1 MAKMAFL
8 SGPCWCH
15 IFFGPLH
22 HFRSLKSVGFIFDI
36 LWTPRS
42 TWLGVQAEL
51 YCFKAWPTPSQGVP
65 FLPPLSFTW
74 HVHDTPRV
82 TFPLCWCV
90 KDRWGGK
97 VPAGERNPKA
107 PTPDLGTGSRPSGA
121 KGAGRPE
128 QAQFFKPILG
138 CDSAG
143 TNPLRHSGSVR
154 FSLLQTCHDLRS
166 WTVFLP
172 VHLRSADQLK
182 FFFSMPRRCFTLCF

>member
-90 KDRWGGK
+90 KDRWGGRCLPGRGTPRHPHLTWAPGQGPP
-97 VPAGERNPKA
+97 VPKA
-107 PTPDLGTGSRPSGA
+107 QGGPNRPNFLNRFWAATRRAPTR
-121 KGAGRPE
+121 
-128 QAQFFKPILG
+128 
-138 CDSAG
+138 
-143 TNPLRHSGSVR
+143 
-154 FSLLQTCHDLRS
+154 
-166 WTVFLP
+166 
-172 VHLRSADQLK
+172 
-182 FFFSMPRRCFTLCF
+182 